1 MDDVALHISAPAG
14 QSPLVTARP
23 SSGET
28 RAVPFADANDSTL
41 SALDRWHVLRTRSR
55 QEKALGTTLTSAG
68 FEVFLPLV
76 SQVRIYGH
84 RKRKTDSPLFPGY
97 VFLWGPLEAAYFAM
111 ESGRIAQIIR
121 VADQQRLDHELTQ
134 IRMAFDGHAQLDPY
148 PYLRVG
154 HRVRVTQGP
163 FRGIEGI
170 VDERRSPDRLILV
183 IDALGRA
190 TCMEIDASILAPID

>member
-1 MDDVALHISAPAG
+1 MDDVALRNSAPAA
-14 QSPLVTARP
+14 QPAPDTSRP
-23 SSGET
+23 SAGGSCASMLAEACDTET
-28 RAVPFADANDSTL
+28 SL
-41 SALDRWHVLRTRSR
+41 LDRWHVLRTRSR
-55 QEKALGTTLTSAG
+55 QEKALGSTLTSAG

-121 VADQQRLDHELTQ
+121 VADQQRLDHELKQ
-134 IRMAFDGHAQLDPY
+134 IRLALAGDAQLDPY

>member
-1 MDDVALHISAPAG
+1 MDDVALRNSAPAG
-14 QSPLVTARP
+14 QSAPDTTRP
-23 SSGET
+23 SSGALRGSVLAE
-28 RAVPFADANDSTL
+28 ACDAEPPV
-41 SALDRWHVLRTRSR
+41 LDRWHVLRTLSR
-55 QEKALGTTLTSAG
+55 QEKAVGRTLASAG
-68 FEVFLPLV
+68 YEIFLPLV

-121 VADQQRLDHELTQ
+121 VADQKRLDHELKQ
-134 IRMAFDGHAQLDPY
+134 IRMAFDGRAQLDPY
-148 PYLRVG
+148 PFLRVG